1 MGNLF
6 PEVAGYQATT
16 GPGLSNE
23 VPTSTA
29 VLYSD
34 RLESLPADP
43 TNRDLVHHITRLG
56 QQADLISKYK
66 PLARAARLWLYGP
79 IPWHGAVIMPLGRA
93 RVETCNPV

>member
-1 MGNLF
+1 MPAYRLYPVTQLAQGTCHSDTFPLTMGNLF

-34 RLESLPADP
+34 HLESLPAD
-43 TNRDLVHHITRLG
+43 
-56 QQADLISKYK
+56 
-66 PLARAARLWLYGP
+66 
-79 IPWHGAVIMPLGRA
+79 
-93 RVETCNPV
+93 